1 MILYTVGG
9 LLNESLLAMTSDMFP
24 MPVSLNMYLV
34 DHPYYH
40 PLGAPHC
47 GFFFFQ
53 STEIQSRNCEG
64 PSAGLVSLKNCV
76 LCLTTLQGSCVSLP

>member
-1 MILYTVGG
+1 MALKKTMILYTVGG

-47 GFFFFQ
+47 GFFFFSPQ
-53 STEIQSRNCEG
+53 RYRAGIVKG
-64 PSAGLVSLKNCV
+64 PLLALF
-76 LCLTTLQGSCVSLP
+76 P